1 MKRVATAVILAGA
14 AWLGL
19 ATEARAQVLITTTG
33 PLAVKA
39 PVAELSTSLLE
50 QTSDNEQIY
59 PGRTM
64 GGGTRF
70 HRIIPPPSSLNRRKE

>member
-1 MKRVATAVILAGA
+1 MKRAVTAVILAGA
-14 AWLGL
+14 AFLGL

-33 PLAVKA
+33 PLAVTG
-39 PVAELSTSLLE
+39 PVSTIALEL
-50 QTSDNEQIY
+50 TSDNEQIY